1 MRINDWVLGGGGS
14 NQIKSNQIYFWP
26 NIAVIAMRVA
36 RMHGGYQIAAAER
49 CYNVLLIEQ
58 LID

>member
-1 MRINDWVLGGGGS
+1 
-14 NQIKSNQIYFWP
+14 
-26 NIAVIAMRVA
+26 MRVA